1 MKFRFGGACASII
14 LLAGCSGGDPGSQL
28 GQLRGAASSTAE
40 KNANLLAAARPGAR
54 DASQSIA
61 NSPDRGALMS
71 YRNNRTAS
79 KQEGAY
85 TWYPVAISEE
95 HAIKSL
101 LTGEMTIPSPDGS
114 QVKLRYERHE
124 EHPDGNWTW
133 VGRLVD
139 GDQMQ
144 EAIITFGEKAVYGSI
159 PQPNGAAPLSLQTR
173 SGSLFAVI
181 TDLSKQKSPNSGT
194 TDMMVPPALALRESL
209 AQQVQQSA
217 PVQQSATVM
226 ASAPPTSAN
235 TIDVAVGYTQGFRAR
250 EGSQSAA
257 VTRLTFLMQV
267 ANQAYTNS
275 NINGYLRMVRAV
287 EVNYADNT
295 KNSDVL
301 SALTGHNGTSPVS
314 IPSALQPLHTAR
326 NEYGADVVVL
336 VRKFQTP
343 ENDGCG
349 IAWLNGANQTAIVP
363 SVDDDFGFAVVSDG
377 SDTGTD
383 GNSYFCAPETLVH
396 EVGHVMGSAHDR
408 DNSRKNDNSLQYGA
422 YAYSFGMKTDSS
434 NGNFYTIMAY
444 GDNNQHFYRTF
455 SNPSVLK
462 CGSAGN
468 LACGVANQ
476 TDNARSLNQTIPVVA
491 NFRATV
497 VPFRDYLYADFDGS
511 GQADIL
517 WRNIS
522 TGANEIWLSGR
533 STTKRTV
540 STLLTTNW
548 TIVGIGDFNGDG
560 AADILWRNAVSG
572 ANAIWR
578 SGNSATQLS
587 VATVADLSWKVAGI
601 GDFDGDKKSD
611 ILWRNVSTGANE
623 IWRSG
628 SSSTKQAVSTLWT
641 TNWKVVG
648 VGDFNGDGKSDILWR
663 NSVSGI
669 NAIWLSANSATQ
681 QSITNVTDLSRKI
694 VGVGDFNADGKSDI
708 LWRNSNS
715 GANNIWLSGNS
726 ATTQAVATL
735 LSTNWKVVAIA
746 DYNGDNKS
754 DILWRNS
761 VSGANALWYSAN
773 STTQMTVTKMSD
785 LNWKVVPQVDAKT
798 GITH

>member
-40 KNANLLAAARPGAR
+40 KNANLLAKARPVAR

-101 LTGEMTIPSPDGS
+101 LTGEMIIPSPDGS

-173 SGSLFAVI
+173 SGSLFAVT

-349 IAWLNGANQTAIVP
+349 IAWLNGADQTAIVP
-363 SVDDDFGFAVVSDG
+363 SADDDFGFAVVSDG

-408 DNSRKNDNSLQYGA
+408 DNSRKSDNSLQYGA

-434 NGNFYTIMAY
+434 NGNFYTIMSY
-444 GDNNQHFYRTF
+444 GDNNQTPYRTF
-455 SNPSVLK
+455 SNPAITI
-462 CGSAGN
+462 CGGR
-468 LACGVANQ
+468 ACGVANA
-476 TDNARSLNQTIPVVA
+476 TDNARSLNQTIPLVA
-491 NFRATV
+491 QFRATV
-497 VPFRDYLYADFDGS
+497 VPFDSTPNLHVIKKQGSSGYTEMHSLTGYSDFQS
-511 GQADIL
+511 YS
-517 WRNIS
+517 RNL
-522 TGANEIWLSGR
+522 A
-533 STTKRTV
+533 TT
-540 STLLTTNW
+540 L
-548 TIVGIGDFNGDG
+548 
-560 AADILWRNAVSG
+560 A
-572 ANAIWR
+572 R
-578 SGNSATQLS
+578 SGNDRSWEFQL
-587 VATVADLSWKVAGI
+587 G
-601 GDFDGDKKSD
+601 
-611 ILWRNVSTGANE
+611 
-623 IWRSG
+623 
-628 SSSTKQAVSTLWT
+628 
-641 TNWKVVG
+641 
-648 VGDFNGDGKSDILWR
+648 
-663 NSVSGI
+663 
-669 NAIWLSANSATQ
+669 
-681 QSITNVTDLSRKI
+681 
-694 VGVGDFNADGKSDI
+694 
-708 LWRNSNS
+708 
-715 GANNIWLSGNS
+715 
-726 ATTQAVATL
+726 
-735 LSTNWKVVAIA
+735 
-746 DYNGDNKS
+746 DYNGDGILDLYAVKKMGASGKTEVHIMDGKSGFKSYLLNVATAQARTGTDGRWEFRLGDYNKDGKLDLYGIDRTGGS
-754 DILWRNS
+754 GKTDVHVL
-761 VSGANALWYSAN
+761 SGADKFQTYLLHSATALGATGVNDAWKFELGDYNKDGNLDIYAIKKNGLSGRTEAHVLN
-773 STTQMTVTKMSD
+773 GAGGFKSFLLNKATALGATGTDGLWDFKVADYD
-785 LNWKVVPQVDAKT
+785 LDGKPDIYGIKRVGSSGKTEVHILSGASVFQSFSLHKATALGNTGTDYAWEFVVSK
-798 GITH
+798 